1 MWVTAPTPVRRGR
14 ILVRDKRSHT
24 GNHMMITHTL
34 ETGWKRFL
42 DRFRKLWAVP
52 PQHNPV
58 HQPLEHEVTKSKPSE
73 DWPPVSQR

>member
-14 ILVRDKRSHT
+14 ILVRDEDRHT
-24 GNHMMITHTL
+24 ENYMMVTHTL

-58 HQPLEHEVTKSKPSE
+58 RQPLEHEVTASTHS
-73 DWPPVSQR
+73 DGSPPVSQR